1 MVKNIA
7 FQALFKAQRFHPV
20 SAAAL
25 NTRPHIPP
33 LKGTSQKKTPQEQKH
48 QKYRPLLQRKVW
60 TLYNVTSSKPS
71 VHRVH
76 TSIFISNHINM
87 IRKTIYIKKKKQAI
101 FIWQGNYSPHNF
113 VKRIIYFL
121 HSHPACPPAAPEGYK
136 KLPESV
142 VLPHPCQ
149 VSKNS
154 AAHVDMFFLGYP
166 IISHMKGWFSL

>member
-87 IRKTIYIKKKKQAI
+87 IRKTIYIKKKNKLYLSGKATILHITLSNELSISCTATLPVHQQHPRAI
-101 FIWQGNYSPHNF
+101 RSFQNLWFFHIL
-113 VKRIIYFL
+113 VKSAKTQL
-121 HSHPACPPAAPEGYK
+121 HMLTC
-136 KLPESV
+136 
-142 VLPHPCQ
+142 
-149 VSKNS
+149 
-154 AAHVDMFFLGYP
+154 FFWVTQSFP
-166 IISHMKGWFSL
+166 I